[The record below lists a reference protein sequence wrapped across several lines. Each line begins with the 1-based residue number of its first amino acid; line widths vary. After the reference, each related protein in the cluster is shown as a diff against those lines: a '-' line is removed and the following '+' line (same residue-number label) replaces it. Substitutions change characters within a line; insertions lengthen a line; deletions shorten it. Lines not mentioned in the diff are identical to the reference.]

1 MTIIISKCDLGNVK
15 VPVIDMDAPV
25 IRDRFMREVKRR
37 NSREKIGKKLKK
49 IIFCVGLCLFLL
61 SSTNFSTVTA
71 SPKDN
76 DRFNGTVFFM
86 RHALAPGNGDPK
98 KFLIGDCRTQRNLDE
113 TGRRQAFEIGKKL
126 KKSGLI
132 FSAVYTSRWCRCIE
146 TADILDL
153 GYAIPFDGLNSFYQ
167 GHFDRDVVLEKLR
180 TKLKTISKVDNPT

>member
-1 MTIIISKCDLGNVK
+1 M
-15 VPVIDMDAPV
+15 
-25 IRDRFMREVKRR
+25 E
-37 NSREKIGKKLKK
+37 KKLKK

-61 SSTNFSTVTA
+61 SSTNFSTVTV

-180 TKLKTISKVDNPT
+180 TKLKTISKVDNPTLMVTHFVTIQAITGMSVRSGSIVVYDLKTGTGSELALSSL

>member
-1 MTIIISKCDLGNVK
+1 M
-15 VPVIDMDAPV
+15 
-25 IRDRFMREVKRR
+25 
-37 NSREKIGKKLKK
+37 
-49 IIFCVGLCLFLL
+49 FLL

-180 TKLKTISKVDNPT
+180 TKLKTISKVDNPTLMVTHFVTIQAITGMSVRSGSIVVYDLKTGTGSELALSSL

>member
-1 MTIIISKCDLGNVK
+1 M
-15 VPVIDMDAPV
+15 
-25 IRDRFMREVKRR
+25 E
-37 NSREKIGKKLKK
+37 KKLKK

-180 TKLKTISKVDNPT
+180 TKLKTISKVDNPTLMVTHFVTIQAITGMSVRSGSIVVYDLKTGTGSELALSSL